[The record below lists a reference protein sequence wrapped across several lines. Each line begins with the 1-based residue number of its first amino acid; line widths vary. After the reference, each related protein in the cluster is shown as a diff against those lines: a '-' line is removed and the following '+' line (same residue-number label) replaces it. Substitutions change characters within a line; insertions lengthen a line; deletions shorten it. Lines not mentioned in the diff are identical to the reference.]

1 MTRMNL
7 PFIHR
12 FKDRHG
18 HVRHYF
24 RRPGFK
30 RMALPGAPGSA
41 EFLAAY
47 QLALSG
53 SALPIGATRT
63 GAGTVSAMA
72 VVYYQSAAW
81 KALAPTTQATYRNL
95 IEGFRAEHGD
105 KPVSMMKPEHVRK
118 LIAAKAA
125 TPSAANAM
133 LKMLRLMVRE
143 AIADGWS
150 IQDPTIGVR
159 RVKTGGDGWHAW
171 TEAEIAQY
179 EAHWPAGSRERL
191 ALSLLLFTCQRK
203 GDVVRMGR
211 QHVQDGVLTVRQ
223 QKTGTRLAIPVH
235 PVLRADIGLLP
246 SGQLTFLMT
255 QAGVPFTS
263 AGFGNWF
270 VERARMAGLPA
281 GCSAHGLRKAGAR
294 RLAEAGCTAH
304 EIMAIGG
311 WKTLKE
317 VERYTRAADQS
328 RLAIRAISRIRENET
343 GS

>member
-1 MTRMNL
+1 MTKMEL

-30 RMALPGAPGSA
+30 SMALPGAPGSA

-53 SALPIGATRT
+53 AALPIGATRT
-63 GAGTVSAMA
+63 GEGTVSAMA
-72 VVYYQSAAW
+72 VVYYQSASW
-81 KALAPTTQATYRNL
+81 KALAPSTKATYRNL

-105 KPVSMMKPEHVRK
+105 KPVGMMKPEHVRK
-118 LIAAKAA
+118 LIAAKADK
-125 TPSAANAM
+125 PSAANAM
-133 LKMLRLMVRE
+133 LKMLRIMVKE
-143 AIADGWS
+143 AIEAGWT
-150 IQDPTIGVR
+150 IQDPTISVR
-159 RVKTGGDGWHAW
+159 RVKTTGDGWHAW
-171 TEAEIAQY
+171 TEAEIAQF

-203 GDVVRMGR
+203 GDVIRMGR
-211 QHVQDGVLTVRQ
+211 QHVQDGVMTVRQ
-223 QKTGTRLAIPVH
+223 QKTGTRLVIPLH

-270 VERARMAGLPA
+270 VERSRMAGLPA

-304 EIMAIGG
+304 EIMSIGG

>member
-1 MTRMNL
+1 MTNMNL

-24 RRPGFK
+24 RRPGFA

-53 SALPIGATRT
+53 SALPIGASRT

-72 VVYYQSAAW
+72 VLYYQSAAW
-81 KALAPTTQATYRNL
+81 KALAPATQATYRNI
-95 IEGFRAEHGD
+95 IEVFRAEHGD
-105 KPVSMMKPEHVRK
+105 KPVAMLKPEHVRR

-143 AIADGWS
+143 AIEAGWQ
-150 IQDPTIGVR
+150 IQDPTTGVR

-171 TEAEIAQY
+171 TEAEIAKY

-211 QHVQDGVLTVRQ
+211 QHVQGDVIAVRQ
-223 QKTGTRLAIPVH
+223 QKTGARLAIPLH
-235 PVLRADIGLLP
+235 PVLREEIAALP
-246 SGQLTFLMT
+246 LGQLTFLMT
-255 QAGVPFTS
+255 QAGAPFTS

-294 RLAEAGCTAH
+294 RLAEAGCTTH
-304 EIMAIGG
+304 EIMSIGG
-311 WKTLKE
+311 WKTTKE
-317 VERYTRAADQS
+317 VERYTRSADQA
-328 RLAIRAISRIRENET
+328 RLATAAIRRIGGNEN

>member
-1 MTRMNL
+1 MTKMEL

-30 RMALPGAPGSA
+30 RMALPGVPGSA

-53 SALPIGATRT
+53 AALPIGATRT
-63 GAGTVSAMA
+63 GDGTVSAMA
-72 VVYYQSAAW
+72 VVYYQSASW
-81 KALAPTTQATYRNL
+81 KALAPSTKATYRNL

-105 KPVSMMKPEHVRK
+105 KPVAMMKPEHLRK
-118 LIAAKAA
+118 LIAAKADK
-125 TPSAANAM
+125 PSAANAM
-133 LKMLRLMVRE
+133 LKMMRIMVRE
-143 AIADGWS
+143 AIEAGWT
-150 IQDPTIGVR
+150 IEDPTIGVR
-159 RVKTGGDGWHAW
+159 RVKTTGDGWHAW
-171 TEAEIAQY
+171 TEAEIAQF

-203 GDVVRMGR
+203 GGVIRMGR
-211 QHVQDGVLTVRQ
+211 QHVHDGVMTVRQ
-223 QKTGTRLAIPVH
+223 EKTGTRLSIPLH

-304 EIMAIGG
+304 EIMSIGG

-328 RLAIRAISRIRENET
+328 RLAIRAISRIRKNET